1 MYVKAKKLEPRRL
14 AGPPVEHVV
23 HDRERSFLDLLVE
36 VSDDCLQRRGGGSA
50 THRPVLNIPG
60 ASKNKNREVTR
71 NGCIYTISSSPLHM
85 SYVLRKTITKKTQ
98 TTINLKHT
106 HLVLYFTF
114 RNSSIEK
121 IIIIMDHSF
130 VVCLLPS
137 WSQRRA
143 R

>member
-71 NGCIYTISSSPLHM
+71 NGTHARVCVVFTQYPHLIFICLMCCEKQSP
-85 SYVLRKTITKKTQ
+85 KKTKQ
-98 TTINLKHT
+98 
-106 HLVLYFTF
+106 
-114 RNSSIEK
+114 
-121 IIIIMDHSF
+121 
-130 VVCLLPS
+130 
-137 WSQRRA
+137 Q
-143 R
+143 